1 MNEGENI
8 LNKVLDFLMKI
19 VFLVCA
25 CISIAAVI
33 TICLF
38 MFANGVPAIKEI
50 GITKFLFGTQWRVS
64 QNLFGIWPMI
74 VGSIYV
80 TAGAMIIGV
89 PIGLLTAVFL
99 AKYCPKKLYKFIKP
113 IINLMAGIPSII
125 YGFFGLVVIIPIIQ
139 EIFGTAGDGI
149 LAASILLGMMILPTI
164 INTAESSIVAVP
176 EAYYEGALALG
187 ATKERSIFKTV
198 IPAAKSG
205 VMSGII
211 LGMGRAI
218 GETMAVVMVAGNQA
232 IIPDSITSGVRT
244 LTANIVLEMAYATG
258 LHRRALIATAV
269 VLFVLKT
276 NSKLKEYLRKPGSL
290 IMLILIMLAAAITV
304 GIMVYLVAYIVIRGV
319 PYINADLFAWKYNS
333 DNVSMTP
340 AIINTIIIVAM
351 TLIISVPIGVA
362 AAIYLVEYAKR
373 GSKLVKIIRV
383 TTETLAGIP
392 SIVFGLFGFLA
403 FVLALHWG
411 YSLIAGVLTLAI
423 MVLPT
428 IIRTTEE
435 ALIAVPD
442 SFREGSFGLGAGKLR
457 TIFVIV
463 LPAAVPGIL
472 SGVILAIGRIVGESA
487 ALIFTAGSVAA
498 VPWGSGKFFLSST
511 RTLAVHMYCLLSEGL
526 YTNQAYATA
535 VILLIIILIIN
546 GLSGI
551 LANKIG
557 KENK

>member
-1 MNEGENI
+1 M
-8 LNKVLDFLMKI
+8 NKVLDFLMKI

-33 TICLF
+33 TICVF

-50 GITKFLFGTQWRVS
+50 GITKLS

-139 EIFGTAGDGI
+139 EMFGTAGDGI

-269 VLFVLKT
+269 VLFV
-276 NSKLKEYLRKPGSL
+276 
-290 IMLILIMLAAAITV
+290 
-304 GIMVYLVAYIVIRGV
+304 
-319 PYINADLFAWKYNS
+319 
-333 DNVSMTP
+333 
-340 AIINTIIIVAM
+340 
-351 TLIISVPIGVA
+351 
-362 AAIYLVEYAKR
+362 
-373 GSKLVKIIRV
+373 
-383 TTETLAGIP
+383 
-392 SIVFGLFGFLA
+392 
-403 FVLALHWG
+403 FV
-411 YSLIAGVLTLAI
+411 
-423 MVLPT
+423 
-428 IIRTTEE
+428 
-435 ALIAVPD
+435 
-442 SFREGSFGLGAGKLR
+442 
-457 TIFVIV
+457 
-463 LPAAVPGIL
+463 
-472 SGVILAIGRIVGESA
+472 
-487 ALIFTAGSVAA
+487 
-498 VPWGSGKFFLSST
+498 
-511 RTLAVHMYCLLSEGL
+511 
-526 YTNQAYATA
+526 
-535 VILLIIILIIN
+535 LIIN
-546 GLSGI
+546 VCFSI
-551 LANKIG
+551 INRRS
-557 KENK
+557 E